1 MSEAPKREEIP
12 EGGIK
17 NKFLNLNP
25 KDKEVAKRSVEEKGK
40 KWDSA
45 DWAMENGE
53 NQENKGETKG

>member
-1 MSEAPKREEIP
+1 MSEPAPKQP
-12 EGGIK
+12 TQPVK
-17 NKFLNLNP
+17 NKFLNLTA

-45 DWAMENGE
+45 DWAMENVE